1 MLISICLCNIYE
13 IESRVGAET
22 SLLDWMLELFRY
34 YWRLGARG
42 NLLNAPPPP
51 AREEPA
57 AALSGDEGAS
67 SAGDA
72 DETVDDSGAE
82 ADAAYIAGQHASR
95 EGSRPVTPPP
105 MSPIAEEPPAGDESD
120 APIPTA
126 TPATDALAAES
137 ISLAV
142 WALDASKA
150 VEKPEPI
157 PAPQPR
163 RHGHRWLLRTIVFV
177 TAACATFLALA
188 PRPALASVVAP
199 VACWAGL
206 EVCGVCG
213 PTCDAVCTH

>member
-1 MLISICLCNIYE
+1 M
-13 IESRVGAET
+13 
-22 SLLDWMLELFRY
+22 
-34 YWRLGARG
+34 
-42 NLLNAPPPP
+42 
-51 AREEPA
+51 
-57 AALSGDEGAS
+57 
-67 SAGDA
+67 
-72 DETVDDSGAE
+72 
-82 ADAAYIAGQHASR
+82 
-95 EGSRPVTPPP
+95 TPPP

-150 VEKPEPI
+150 VEKEPETI

-177 TAACATFLALA
+177 GAACATFLALA
-188 PRPALASVVAP
+188 PRPAFASVVAP

>member
-1 MLISICLCNIYE
+1 MRATRSIQRLG
-13 IESRVGAET
+13 RGRLGAET

-42 NLLNAPPPP
+42 NLLRAPPPA
-51 AREEPA
+51 AREEPPA
-57 AALSGDEGAS
+57 AGETLADS
-67 SAGDA
+67 S
-72 DETVDDSGAE
+72 VE
-82 ADAAYIAGQHASR
+82 ADAAYIAGQNPSR

-105 MSPIAEEPPAGDESD
+105 MSPIAEEPAE

-142 WALDASKA
+142 WALDAAKA
-150 VEKPEPI
+150 EKEPDPI

-177 TAACATFLALA
+177 GAACVTFLALA
-188 PRPALASVVAP
+188 PRPAFASVVAP

-206 EVCGVCG
+206 EVCGICG
-213 PTCDAVCTH
+213 PTCEAVCTH

>member
-1 MLISICLCNIYE
+1 M
-13 IESRVGAET
+13 R
-22 SLLDWMLELFRY
+22 
-34 YWRLGARG
+34 
-42 NLLNAPPPP
+42 APPPP
-51 AREEPA
+51 AREEPPA
-57 AALSGDEGAS
+57 
-67 SAGDA
+67 A
-72 DETVDDSGAE
+72 DETVADSSAE
-82 ADAAYIAGQHASR
+82 ADAAYIAGQPPSR

-105 MSPIAEEPPAGDESD
+105 MSPIAEEPAE

-150 VEKPEPI
+150 VEKEPDPI

-177 TAACATFLALA
+177 GAASATFLALA
-188 PRPALASVVAP
+188 PRPAFASVVAP
-199 VACWAGL
+199 IACLAGL

>member
-1 MLISICLCNIYE
+1 MTGGAMLPYE
-13 IESRVGAET
+13 IS
-22 SLLDWMLELFRY
+22 FRK
-34 YWRLGARG
+34 
-42 NLLNAPPPP
+42 PTPF
-51 AREEPA
+51 
-57 AALSGDEGAS
+57 
-67 SAGDA
+67 
-72 DETVDDSGAE
+72 VM
-82 ADAAYIAGQHASR
+82 
-95 EGSRPVTPPP
+95 TPPP
-105 MSPIAEEPPAGDESD
+105 LSPITEEDESD

-150 VEKPEPI
+150 VEKPDPI

-163 RHGHRWLLRTIVFV
+163 RHGHRWLLRTVVFV

-188 PRPALASVVAP
+188 PRPAFASVVAP
-199 VACWAGL
+199 IACLAGL

>member
-1 MLISICLCNIYE
+1 MRATRNFQRLGRGRLE
-13 IESRVGAET
+13 AT
-22 SLLDWMLELFRY
+22 SLIVWIRELFRY
-34 YWRLGARG
+34 YYALGARG
-42 NLLNAPPPP
+42 NLLRAPPPP
-51 AREEPA
+51 AREEPPA
-57 AALSGDEGAS
+57 
-67 SAGDA
+67 A
-72 DETVDDSGAE
+72 DETVADSSAE
-82 ADAAYIAGQHASR
+82 ADAAYIAGQSPSR

-105 MSPIAEEPPAGDESD
+105 MSPIAEEPAE

-150 VEKPEPI
+150 VEKPDPI

-177 TAACATFLALA
+177 SAACATFVALA

-199 VACWAGL
+199 IACLAGL

>member
-82 ADAAYIAGQHASR
+82 ADAAYIAGQSPSP

-105 MSPIAEEPPAGDESD
+105 LSPIAEEPPA
-120 APIPTA
+120 IPTA

-150 VEKPEPI
+150 VEKEPDPI
-157 PAPQPR
+157 SAPQPR
-163 RHGHRWLLRTIVFV
+163 RHGHRWLLRTSAFV
-177 TAACATFLALA
+177 GAACVTFLALA

>member
-1 MLISICLCNIYE
+1 MRAARKFQRLGGRL
-13 IESRVGAET
+13 GAET

-42 NLLNAPPPP
+42 NLLNAPPAP

-57 AALSGDEGAS
+57 AALPGDEGAS
-67 SAGDA
+67 AAGDT
-72 DETVDDSGAE
+72 DETVADSSVD
-82 ADAAYIAGQHASR
+82 ADAAYIAGQSPSP
-95 EGSRPVTPPP
+95 EGSRTVTPPP

-150 VEKPEPI
+150 VQKEPEPVS
-157 PAPQPR
+157 APQPR

-177 TAACATFLALA
+177 SAACATFLALA
-188 PRPALASVVAP
+188 PRPAFASVVAP

>member
-1 MLISICLCNIYE
+1 
-13 IESRVGAET
+13 
-22 SLLDWMLELFRY
+22 
-34 YWRLGARG
+34 
-42 NLLNAPPPP
+42 
-51 AREEPA
+51 
-57 AALSGDEGAS
+57 
-67 SAGDA
+67 
-72 DETVDDSGAE
+72 
-82 ADAAYIAGQHASR
+82 
-95 EGSRPVTPPP
+95 

-150 VEKPEPI
+150 VEKEPDPI

-163 RHGHRWLLRTIVFV
+163 RWLLRTIVFV
-177 TAACATFLALA
+177 GAACATFLALA
-188 PRPALASVVAP
+188 PRPAFASVVAP
-199 VACWAGL
+199 IACLAGL

>member
-1 MLISICLCNIYE
+1 MRAARKFQRLGRGL
-13 IESRVGAET
+13 VAET
-22 SLLDWMLELFRY
+22 SLIDWIRELFRY

-42 NLLNAPPPP
+42 NLLNAPPAP

-57 AALSGDEGAS
+57 AALPGDEGAS
-67 SAGDA
+67 AAGDT
-72 DETVDDSGAE
+72 DETVADSSVD
-82 ADAAYIAGQHASR
+82 ADAAYIAGQSPSP
-95 EGSRPVTPPP
+95 EGSRTVTPPP

-150 VEKPEPI
+150 VQKEPEPVS
-157 PAPQPR
+157 APQPR

-177 TAACATFLALA
+177 SAACATFLALA
-188 PRPALASVVAP
+188 PRPAFASVVAP